1 MRNATLLKI
10 GVAGS
15 LLTALCC
22 FTPALVLLLG
32 GLGLGA
38 AAGALDLVLIP
49 LLLVFLALTLV
60 AWLRR
65 RRAP

>member
-22 FTPALVLLLG
+22 FTPVLVLLLG

-38 AAGALDLVLIP
+38 AAGALDLILIP

>member
-38 AAGALDLVLIP
+38 AAGALDLILIP